1 MRRSIQVAALASI
14 TFFASCVKP
23 FGGGNSSSSF
33 KDDQQ
38 TAESSENGATS
49 ASKEGYSTFAYYEG
63 IRADGKRSASRND
76 GTGLK
81 MPCITKEV
89 IAAGQEVSYDFWHG
103 HSGEL
108 HRFTLKVEDLE
119 QLKQETSIE
128 IFTAIVDGHK
138 HAVKVDTKKPCK
150 TK

>member
-1 MRRSIQVAALASI
+1 MTRSILFAVLASI
-14 TFFASCVKP
+14 TFLASCVKP
-23 FGGGNSSSSF
+23 FGGGNSSSTV
-33 KDDQQ
+33 KDDQPAAV
-38 TAESSENGATS
+38 TE
-49 ASKEGYSTFAYYEG
+49 KEGYSTFAYYEG
-63 IRADGKRSASRND
+63 IRADGKRSPSRND

-108 HRFTLKVEDLE
+108 HRFTLTVEDL
-119 QLKQETSIE
+119 QTLKDEKSIE
-128 IFTAIVDGHK
+128 VFTAIVDGHK

>member
-1 MRRSIQVAALASI
+1 MKRSIQVAVLASI

-23 FGGGNSSSSF
+23 FGGGNSSSMV
-33 KDDQQ
+33 KEDQQ
-38 TAESSENGATS
+38 AAAANSDQAVAAE
-49 ASKEGYSTFAYYEG
+49 KDGYSTFAYYEG

-76 GTGLK
+76 GTALK

-108 HRFTLKVEDLE
+108 HRFTLTVEDL
-119 QLKQETSIE
+119 QALKEEKSIE
-128 IFTAIVDGHK
+128 VFTAIVDGHK
-138 HAVKVDTKKPCK
+138 HAVKVDVKKPCK
-150 TK
+150 SK

>member
-1 MRRSIQVAALASI
+1 MTRSIQVAALASI
-14 TFFASCVKP
+14 ALFASCVKP
-23 FGGGNSSSSF
+23 FGGENSSSSF
-33 KDDQQ
+33 KDDQP
-38 TAESSENGATS
+38 AEENDAASAT
-49 ASKEGYSTFAYYEG
+49 KEGYSTFAYYEG

-128 IFTAIVDGHK
+128 VFTAIVDGHK

>member
-1 MRRSIQVAALASI
+1 MTRFIHIAALASI
-14 TFFASCVKP
+14 GLFAACVKP
-23 FGGGNSSSSF
+23 FGSGNSSSIV
-33 KDDQQ
+33 KDDQP
-38 TAESSENGATS
+38 AVGSNSEQPV
-49 ASKEGYSTFAYYEG
+49 ASEKEGYSTFAYYEG

-108 HRFTLKVEDLE
+108 HRFTLTVEDLGT
-119 QLKQETSIE
+119 LKEEKSIE
-128 IFTAIVDGHK
+128 VFTAIVDGHK
-138 HAVKVDTKKPCK
+138 HAVKVDVKKPCK
-150 TK
+150 YK